1 MGIHGGWLGG
11 WDVALLPAAS
21 SEQSDSPPAHQ
32 LHSLIALTHPRARHT
47 THPMH
52 THTQGRRP
60 QPCHLCGQKAQA
72 DRDPTAAHFPP
83 PTQPPPPTFSFPQ
96 AEDVHTTRGKRN
108 MAPIKILF
116 FAAARE
122 LAGGVQQVTA
132 DVAPAPD
139 GDGVLRL
146 KDVRAHLAKAYPG
159 LRPIIDEVTLALNM
173 EYVSA
178 ESEATLAVQAG
189 DEVALIP
196 PISGG

>member
-1 MGIHGGWLGG
+1 
-11 WDVALLPAAS
+11 
-21 SEQSDSPPAHQ
+21 
-32 LHSLIALTHPRARHT
+32 
-47 THPMH
+47 
-52 THTQGRRP
+52 
-60 QPCHLCGQKAQA
+60 
-72 DRDPTAAHFPP
+72 
-83 PTQPPPPTFSFPQ
+83 
-96 AEDVHTTRGKRN
+96 